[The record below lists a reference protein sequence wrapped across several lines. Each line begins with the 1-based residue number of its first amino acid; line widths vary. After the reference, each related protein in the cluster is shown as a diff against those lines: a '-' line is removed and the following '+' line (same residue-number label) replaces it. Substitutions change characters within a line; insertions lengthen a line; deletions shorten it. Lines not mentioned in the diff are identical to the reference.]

1 MEGQCNAASAP
12 CPVIHACT
20 DGQMYVYLDMMRHV
34 QVHVVQGRR
43 RRKGERER
51 EREREKERARETQ
64 RHNTCQGA
72 EGFASIRVAIA
83 FSFNSFSLQTNA
95 PQSTCLLN
103 LVLSPSY
110 LAVTTDRTSP
120 FRSVNSNT
128 DIDCNMSGTACG
140 RPPSQKAEPDHAYQC

>member
-1 MEGQCNAASAP
+1 MQCCFRTMSVKQVGYTCLYRWTDVRIPQYDAICTGTCCAGKEKQEG
-12 CPVIHACT
+12 
-20 DGQMYVYLDMMRHV
+20 RE
-34 QVHVVQGRR
+34 RE
-43 RRKGERER
+43 GERE
-51 EREREKERARETQ
+51 KDRARETQ
-64 RHNTCQGA
+64 RHNPCQGA

-110 LAVTTDRTSP
+110 LSVTTDCTSP
-120 FRSVNSNT
+120 FRSVHSNT

-140 RPPSQKAEPDHAYQC
+140 PTPLSKS